1 MPEAASPGRRPA
13 NRRRLLYP
21 GGSLTFTLK
30 ERPSLPRRAGIISM
44 KIPISNRKITE
55 ELASKLSASCGE
67 ELLFVIFGDLETDS
81 RYAERLLACSKDAL
95 FTFDADGALITRAMF
110 SELSEVSAKR
120 MYGNCVL
127 SAVTGGEKK
136 VLYRCSY
143 ASATFVE
150 LAVGFICASIDGGD
164 TEIKLGALEDAF
176 EKGFSVCPK
185 CGRTLPGPGVD
196 CMHCAG
202 GVKVIRKFWKYV
214 RPQLPKMIL
223 TLVLSLV
230 STGLGLVPSYMTKT
244 LIDDVIPSSSMKMLF
259 TVIAIL
265 ICTYIGI
272 SVVNSFRNY
281 FLRTAG
287 NSMIAHLKTD
297 VYRQAQYLPMK
308 FYDKTSTGAV
318 INRINSDCGTLQSF
332 ILRSSQDMIVQAFL
346 LVGIAVMMLIMN
358 WKLTLVALTPVPII
372 VFASYKFGQAQRP
385 FYRSIWR
392 RHTAM
397 SSLLTDTIPCI
408 RVVKSFTG
416 EKDATARFDRY
427 TNEWLKTDTKHA
439 PLIAS
444 YGQMI
449 NFVINLGVV
458 LIWLVGGRN
467 IINMPETLTV
477 GTLVLFLN
485 YTTTFYG
492 PVNYFT
498 LLNDSIQEA
507 FAASERI
514 MDILD
519 AEPEPDFGNGNIPG
533 PIEGRIKFEHIN
545 FSFDRSKKVLSD
557 VSLEI
562 EKGDIVGIVG
572 TTGSGKSTL
581 VNLLMRF
588 YDGYD
593 GHILVDGH
601 DVRDIDLTYWR
612 KSIGFVQQ
620 EPMMFHDTIYNNIAY
635 GMPDATPEEV
645 IAAADIANAHDFIAR
660 CPDGYDTV
668 LGERGVGLSGGEKQ
682 RISIARAV
690 LKNPAI
696 LVFDEATAAVDSE
709 TEHLIQEAIDRLIY
723 GRTTLMIAHRLST
736 LAKANKIV
744 VVDQGHIIECG
755 TPEELLALKGKYY
768 RLVQIQSAGAN
779 ELSKDSGDI
788 DLLN

>member
-1 MPEAASPGRRPA
+1 
-13 NRRRLLYP
+13 
-21 GGSLTFTLK
+21 
-30 ERPSLPRRAGIISM
+30 M

-55 ELASKLSASCGE
+55 EFAEKLHASCGE
-67 ELLFVIFGDLETDS
+67 DLLFVIFGDLEENS
-81 RYAERLLACSKDAL
+81 RYAERLLACSGETL
-95 FTFDADGALITRAMF
+95 FTLGSEGELIRREPF
-110 SELSEVSAKR
+110 SSLSDISARR
-120 MYGNCVL
+120 MYGNTVL
-127 SAVTGGEKK
+127 CATLDGEKK

-143 ASATFVE
+143 AAATFVD
-150 LAVGFICASIDGGD
+150 LAAAFISASIAGED
-164 TEIKLGALEDAF
+164 TETKLGALEDAF

-185 CGRTLPGPGVD
+185 CGRTLPGSGVE
-196 CMHCAG
+196 CMYCAG
-202 GVKVIRKFWKYV
+202 RSMVIRKFWKYV
-214 RPQLPKMIL
+214 RPQLPKMVL
-223 TLVLSLV
+223 TLILSLV
-230 STGLGLVPSYMTKT
+230 STGLSLVPSYMTKT
-244 LIDDVIPSSSMKMLF
+244 LIDDVIPSSSMKLLL
-259 TVIAIL
+259 TVIGIL
-265 ICTYIGI
+265 IGTYVAIA
-272 SVVNSFRNY
+272 VVNSFRNY

-287 NSMIAHLKTD
+287 NSMIAQLKTD
-297 VYRQAQYLPMK
+297 VYRHAQYLPMK

-318 INRINSDCGTLQSF
+318 INRINSDCGTIQSF
-332 ILRSSQDMIVQAFL
+332 ILRSSQDVIVQSFL
-346 LVGIAVMMLIMN
+346 LVGITVMMLIMN
-358 WKLTLVALTPVPII
+358 WRLTLVALTPVPII
-372 VFASYKFGQAQRP
+372 VFASYKFAHAQRP
-385 FYRSIWR
+385 FYRAIWR

-416 EKDATARFDRY
+416 EKDATKRFDRY
-427 TNEWLKTDTKHA
+427 TDEWLKTDTKHA

-458 LIWLVGGRN
+458 LIWFVGGRN
-467 IINMPETLTV
+467 IISMPESLTV
-477 GTLVLFLN
+477 GTLVLFIN

-498 LLNDSIQEA
+498 VLNDSVQEA

-519 AEPEPDFGNGNIPG
+519 AEPEPDFGHDKIPG
-533 PIEGRIKFEHIN
+533 PIEGRVSFRHVN
-545 FSFDRSKKVLSD
+545 FSFDRSKKVLTD
-557 VSLEI
+557 VNLEI

-593 GHILVDGH
+593 GHILIDGH
-601 DVRDIDLTYWR
+601 DVRDIDLSYWR
-612 KSIGFVQQ
+612 QSIGFVQQ

-635 GMPDATPEEV
+635 GMQNATPDEV

-768 RLVQIQSAGAN
+768 RLVQIQSAGTN
-779 ELSKDSGDI
+779 EISGDGADL
-788 DLLN
+788 DLLK

>member
-1 MPEAASPGRRPA
+1 
-13 NRRRLLYP
+13 
-21 GGSLTFTLK
+21 
-30 ERPSLPRRAGIISM
+30 M
-44 KIPISNRKITE
+44 KIPISNQKITE
-55 ELASKLSASCGE
+55 ELAAKLNASCNE
-67 ELLFVIFGDLETDS
+67 DLLFVIFGDLEVDS
-81 RYAERLLACSKDAL
+81 RYAERLLACSKDTL
-95 FTFDADGALITRAMF
+95 FTFDADAKLITQVPF
-110 SELSEVSAKR
+110 SSLCEVSAKR
-120 MYGNCVL
+120 MYGNTVL
-127 SAVTGGEKK
+127 SAVADGEKR

-143 ASATFVE
+143 GSATFVD
-150 LAVGFICASIDGGD
+150 LAVNFITASISGND
-164 TEIKLGALEDAF
+164 TETALGALYDAF

-185 CGRTLPGPGVD
+185 CGRTLPSAGME
-196 CMHCAG
+196 CMRCAG
-202 GVKVIRKFWKYV
+202 RTKVIRKFWKYV
-214 RPQLPKMIL
+214 KPQFPKMVATLIL
-223 TLVLSLV
+223 SFV
-230 STGLGLVPSYMTKT
+230 STALGLVPSYMTKT
-244 LIDDVIPSSSMKMLF
+244 LIDDVIPSASMKMLF

-265 ICTYIGI
+265 IGTYVGI
-272 SVVNSFRNY
+272 AVVNSFRNY
-281 FLRTAG
+281 LLRISG
-287 NSMIAHLKTD
+287 NNMIAALKTD
-297 VYRQAQYLPMK
+297 VYHQAQYLPMK

-332 ILRSSQDMIVQAFL
+332 ILRSSQDVIVQAFL
-346 LVGIAVMMLIMN
+346 LIGIAVMMLVMN
-358 WKLTLVALTPVPII
+358 WKLTLLALTPVPII
-372 VFASYKFGQAQRP
+372 VVCSSRFARAQRP
-385 FYRSIWR
+385 FYRKIWR
-392 RHTAM
+392 RQTAI

-416 EKDATARFDRY
+416 EKDATERFDRY
-427 TNEWLKTDTKHA
+427 TEEWLKTDTKHA

-449 NFVINLGVV
+449 NFVINFGVV
-458 LIWLVGGRN
+458 LIWLIGGRS
-467 IINMPETLTV
+467 IINTPSSLTV

-485 YTTTFYG
+485 YTSTFYG

-498 LLNDSIQEA
+498 ALNDSMQEA

-519 AEPEPDFGNGNIPG
+519 AESEPNFGQGKIPG
-533 PIEGRIKFEHIN
+533 PIEGRIKFEHVN
-545 FSFDRSKKVLSD
+545 FAFDRSKKVLSD
-557 VSLEI
+557 VNLEI

-593 GHILVDGH
+593 GHIYIDGH
-601 DVRDIDLTYWR
+601 DVRDIDLNYWR
-612 KSIGFVQQ
+612 RSIGFVQQ

-635 GMPDATPEEV
+635 GMPGSTPDEV
-645 IAAADIANAHDFIAR
+645 IAAADIANAHEFIAR

-682 RISIARAV
+682 RLSIARAV

-779 ELSKDSGDI
+779 ELSRDSDEL
-788 DLLN
+788 DLLK